1 MKKFLKSGG
10 TTKRHDSVNDDPS
23 SPDGDEFADA
33 DGCEDEETYEEV
45 RMMYVSSWY
54 IRNVQVLVCVQSR
67 TQSNIHVAFFVCCAN
82 LIGQVVL

>member
-10 TTKRHDSVNDDPS
+10 TKRHDSVNDDPS

-45 RMMYVSSWY
+45 RLMCESLKPV
-54 IRNVQVLVCVQSR
+54 
-67 TQSNIHVAFFVCCAN
+67 
-82 LIGQVVL
+82 

>member
-45 RMMYVSSWY
+45 RLMCVSSWY
-54 IRNVQVLVCVQSR
+54 VYTSVGMCPIKNP
-67 TQSNIHVAFFVCCAN
+67 IHHSHGVFRLLC
-82 LIGQVVL
+82 